1 MPVPMRRK
9 PMPPPAWLKP
19 GARVD
24 YRSLRSGP
32 VTHANREVLSE
43 PWKLGSGDWIVS
55 IEGVS
60 GGVSVEHLA
69 LVSPAPAKGA

>member
-1 MPVPMRRK
+1 
-9 PMPPPAWLKP
+9 
-19 GARVD
+19 
-24 YRSLRSGP
+24 